1 MTKKIEWYQEV
12 LSLEPGS
19 KVFFALAKL
28 FVDTD
33 QLESAVAT
41 LRQGL
46 DRHPDFLEARLL
58 LARVL
63 TRLGRETEAAQAVE
77 PVSRALSAYPDF
89 WRLWA
94 KSAVAER
101 RDFAVFLMLVAS
113 HFTDKPVQWMDV
125 VLAGVNALS
134 TRLVG
139 PPPAA
144 SAAAPQAPAPQAP
157 APQAP
162 AVEPVFGGEEPG
174 QGLRLT
180 QAGSLRTRTMADLL
194 ASQGD
199 FAGARDIY
207 QELWQGA
214 ASGPEREELSARIK
228 KMDAGLADAVG
239 SVAAGDAPED
249 SFSRHAK
256 NRLISTLE
264 TLAARFEARVR
275 A

>member
-28 FVDTD
+28 FVETG
-33 QLESAVAT
+33 QLEAAVNT

-58 LARVL
+58 LAQVL
-63 TRLGRETEAAQAVE
+63 VRLERPGEAALAVE
-77 PVSRALSAYPDF
+77 PVTRALRVYPDF

-94 KSAVAER
+94 QSVVDVQ

-113 HFTDKPVQWMDV
+113 HFTEKPVQWMDV
-125 VLAGVNALS
+125 VLEGVNSLS

-139 PPPAA
+139 PPPPPAEPA
-144 SAAAPQAPAPQAP
+144 PARFVPTVPQARAETPDEAQA
-157 APQAP
+157 ADA
-162 AVEPVFGGEEPG
+162 ALRFPG
-174 QGLRLT
+174 
-180 QAGSLRTRTMADLL
+180 AGSLRTRTMADLP

-199 FAGARDIY
+199 YTGALAIY
-207 QELWQGA
+207 KELWMGA
-214 ASGPEREELSARIK
+214 QPGFEREDLAGRIEKMEAELREGTPASRPGVEAE
-228 KMDAGLADAVG
+228 DA
-239 SVAAGDAPED
+239 
-249 SFSRHAK
+249 FSRHAK
-256 NRLISTLE
+256 NRLIGTLE
-264 TLAARFEARVR
+264 ALAARFEARVR

>member
-33 QLESAVAT
+33 QLESAVGT

-58 LARVL
+58 LAQVL
-63 TRLGRETEAAQAVE
+63 TRLGREGEAAQAVE
-77 PVSRALSAYPDF
+77 PVTRALAAYPDF
-89 WRLWA
+89 WSLWA
-94 KSAVAER
+94 KCAVGDR

-113 HFTDKPVQWMDV
+113 HFTDKPIQWMDV
-125 VLAGVNALS
+125 VLEGVNSLS
-134 TRLVG
+134 GRLVG
-139 PPPAA
+139 PPPAPA
-144 SAAAPQAPAPQAP
+144 PAAPKAPAAR
-157 APQAP
+157 
-162 AVEPVFGGEEPG
+162 PVLEEPG
-174 QGLRLT
+174 PEAQEPSQAFRLSE
-180 QAGSLRTRTMADLL
+180 AGSLRTRTMADLL

-214 ASGPEREELSARIK
+214 APGSEREELSARIK
-228 KMDAGLADAVG
+228 KMDAGMADGVG
-239 SVAAGDAPED
+239 SVAAGVAPED

>member
-33 QLESAVAT
+33 QLESAAAT

-58 LARVL
+58 LAQVL
-63 TRLGRETEAAQAVE
+63 TRLGRPGEAVQAVE

-94 KSAVAER
+94 QSAVGQR
-101 RDFAVFLMLVAS
+101 RDFAVYLMLVAS
-113 HFTDKPVQWMDV
+113 HFTDKPIQWMDV
-125 VLAGVNALS
+125 VLEGVNSLS
-134 TRLVG
+134 SRLVG
-139 PPPAA
+139 PPPAQTA
-144 SAAAPQAPAPQAP
+144 VPPQAPAARP
-157 APQAP
+157 AP
-162 AVEPVFGGEEPG
+162 VEPGPEAEEPA
-174 QGLRLT
+174 QGFRLSE
-180 QAGSLRTRTMADLL
+180 AGSLRTRTMADLL

-214 ASGPEREELSARIK
+214 GPGPEREDLSARIK

-239 SVAAGDAPED
+239 SVAAGAAPED